1 MPPPEQQV
9 TVTVSPEDA
18 PAWAIRLE
26 AKVDIALAQHKQ
38 RLDDH
43 AVDLGD
49 HEGRLRALENKSTVS
64 PSQLWTSVLSGLTA
78 VSAAAAAINIL
89 IR

>member
-1 MPPPEQQV
+1 MPPEQQV

-18 PAWAIRLE
+18 PSWAVRLE

-38 RLDDH
+38 QLEDH
-43 AVDLGD
+43 AGDLND
-49 HEGRLRALENKSTVS
+49 HEDRIRKLEAKPTVS

-78 VSAAAAAINIL
+78 ISAAAAGINIL
-89 IR
+89 IK